1 MAHFAEI
8 DENNIVLQVMVINN
22 TDILVDGVE
31 NETRGIE
38 FCKTLWP
45 NSNQWIQTSY
55 NRSFRKNYAGIG
67 YTYDETRD
75 AFIPPKPY
83 PSWVLNEP
91 DCWWEPPTPSN
102 YNGTDGKTYAWDE
115 DTTQWVEVTPVVIL
129 G

>member
-45 NSNQWIQTSY
+45 NSKQWIQTSY
-55 NRSFRKNYAGIG
+55 NQRFRKNYAGIG

-83 PSWVLNEP
+83 PSWILNEA

-102 YNGTDGKTYAWDE
+102 YNGIDGKTYAWDE
-115 DTTQWVEVTPVVIL
+115 DITQWVEVTPVVIL